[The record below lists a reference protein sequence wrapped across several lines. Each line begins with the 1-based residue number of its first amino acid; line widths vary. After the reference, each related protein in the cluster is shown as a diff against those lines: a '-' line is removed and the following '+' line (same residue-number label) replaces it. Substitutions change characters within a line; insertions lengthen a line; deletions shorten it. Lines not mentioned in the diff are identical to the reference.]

1 MAGIP
6 VCRFD
11 ELADGSIRR
20 FMVDD
25 DFPIAIIRCGD
36 RVHALLDYCPH
47 RGAPLSKGTV
57 DPELREVICPWHFF
71 RFKLPYGESTI
82 AESDLKVP
90 AYEVTIEDGVVT
102 LTEAG

>member
-36 RVHALLDYCPH
+36 RVHALLDSCPH

-57 DPELREVICPWHFF
+57 SLERREVVCPWHFF
-71 RFKLPYGESTI
+71 RFKLDYGESATN
-82 AESDLKVP
+82 SDLKVP

-102 LTEAG
+102 LTQA

>member
-25 DFPIAIIRCGD
+25 DFPIAIVRCGD
-36 RVHALLDYCPH
+36 RVHALLDSCPH

-57 DPELREVICPWHFF
+57 SVADQEVICPWHFF
-71 RFKLPYGESTI
+71 RFKLPYGEGAI
-82 AESDLKVP
+82 NADLKVP
-90 AYEVTIEDGVVT
+90 VYEVTVEDGVVI
-102 LTEAG
+102 LTQA